1 MSKTTKQTT
10 ENKPPAWAAPL
21 FSQSASEATDLYNSG
36 VGGGVYQGQTV
47 ADLSG
52 QTMAGVNQLASAGT
66 NAPDYGSQVAGIGQN
81 NANLADMASGKY
93 LQEGNPYYRQ
103 RLDSEIGDAN
113 AMINSAMSGSGRYGS
128 GAHSG
133 VVAKNTTNM
142 LLQGLEND
150 WNRNQ
155 ANQLSAVGLSN
166 QGYGQQAGLMGQ
178 QFANQLA
185 GGQAAL
191 GAGQVVDQNQQ
202 AKLQA
207 DYSKWLAEDMQ
218 DWTRL
223 GLLQSA
229 AAGSAGNYG
238 TNVQA
243 QTQPF
248 NVLGGIGALGS
259 ILTKSDV
266 RLKDDIRHVG
276 TNPYGLNVYEYRY
289 VWSDERVTGVM
300 AQEVAEVMPDAV
312 VEEPDGFLA
321 VDYGRLWMRAPDVR
335 Y

>member
-21 FSQSASEATDLYNSG
+21 FSQSAREATELYNSG

-47 ADLSG
+47 ADLSQ
-52 QTMAGVNQLASAGT
+52 QTMGGVNQLATAGT
-66 NAPDYGSQVAGIGQN
+66 NAPNYGSMISGIGQN

-103 RLDSEIGDAN
+103 RLDNEIQDAN
-113 AMINSAMSGSGRYGS
+113 SLINSSMAGSGRYGS
-128 GAHSG
+128 GAHTG

-155 ANQLSAVGLSN
+155 QNQLAAVGLSN
-166 QGYGQQAGLMGQ
+166 QGYGQQAGLAGQ
-178 QFANQLA
+178 QYAGQLA
-185 GGQAAL
+185 GGQAAMD
-191 GAGQVVDQNQQ
+191 AGKVVDQNNQ
-202 AKLQA
+202 AKLAA
-207 DYSKWLAEDMQ
+207 DYSKWMAEDMK

-238 TNVQA
+238 TNVQT

-259 ILTKSDV
+259 LLTKSDV

>member
-1 MSKTTKQTT
+1 MSKTTKQES
-10 ENKPPAWAAPL
+10 ENRPPAWAAPL
-21 FSQSASEATDLYNSG
+21 FSQSASEATNLYNSG
-36 VGGGVYQGQTV
+36 SGGGVYQGQTV

-66 NAPDYGSQVAGIGQN
+66 NAPDYSGAMNTINQN
-81 NANLADMASGKY
+81 NANLAGMASGQY
-93 LQEGNPYYRQ
+93 LQDGNPYYKQ
-103 RLDSEIGDAN
+103 RLTGEIEDAN
-113 AMINSAMSGSGRYGS
+113 SLINSAMSGAGRYGS
-128 GAHSG
+128 GAHTG

-155 ANQLSAVGLSN
+155 ANQLAAVGATN
-166 QGYGQQAGLMGQ
+166 AGAGQIAGMQGQ

-191 GAGQVVDQNQQ
+191 DAGQVVDQNAQQ
-202 AKLQA
+202 KLQA

-238 TNVQA
+238 TNIQT

-248 NVLGGIGALGS
+248 NVLGGLGALGS
-259 ILTKSDV
+259 LATKSDI
-266 RLKDDIRHVG
+266 RLKEDIRHLG
-276 TNPYGLNVYEYRY
+276 TNPYGLNVYRYRY
-289 VWSDERVTGVM
+289 IGSPEWHEGVM
-300 AQEVAEVMPDAV
+300 AQEVAEVMPEAV
-312 VEEPDGFLA
+312 IMEADGFYA
-321 VDYGRLWMRAPDVR
+321 VDYGRLWMRTN
-335 Y
+335 

>member
-1 MSKTTKQTT
+1 MSKTTTQET
-10 ENKPPAWAAPL
+10 EQRPPAWAQPL
-21 FSQSASEATDLYNSG
+21 FEQSAGEAQKLYDSG
-36 VGGGVYQGQTV
+36 SGGNVYQGQTV
-47 ADLSG
+47 ADLSQ
-52 QTMAGVNQLASAGT
+52 QTMGGVNQLATAGT
-66 NAPDYGSQVAGIGQN
+66 NAPDYGSMISGIGQN
-81 NANLADMASGKY
+81 NANLSDMASGKY

-103 RLDSEIGDAN
+103 RLDSEIQDAN
-113 AMINSAMSGSGRYGS
+113 SLINSSMAGSGRYGS

-155 ANQLSAVGLSN
+155 SNQLSAVGMVN
-166 QGYGQQAGLMGQ
+166 QGIGQQAGLTGQ
-178 QFANQLA
+178 QFAGQLA
-185 GGQAAL
+185 GGQAAMD
-191 GAGQVVDQNQQ
+191 AGKTVDQNNQ

-238 TNVQA
+238 TNTQT

-248 NVLGGIGALGS
+248 NVLGGIGSLGS
-259 ILTKSDV
+259 LLTKSDL
-266 RLKDDIRHVG
+266 RLKDDIICVG
-276 TNPYGLNVYEYRY
+276 ANPYGLNVYEYRY

-312 VEEPDGFLA
+312 VEEADGFLA
-321 VDYGRLWMRAPDVR
+321 VDYGRLWMRAPHHV
-335 Y
+335 